1 MAKKKKKPSKRGK
14 KANKVSLHCSP
25 MIVTQEKKIKK
36 WTKWIK
42 AIVILLK
49 ALIQLSITMRPL
61 IEWCKSFLNCYN
73 QLSNFFF
80 SDDNKRKAFIIYF
93 RC

>member
-61 IEWCKSFLNCYN
+61 IEWCKSF
-73 QLSNFFF
+73 FV
-80 SDDNKRKAFIIYF
+80 F
-93 RC
+93 RTS

>member
-1 MAKKKKKPSKRGK
+1 MILARGDIARTKNYMLMAKKNKKPSKRGK

-42 AIVILLK
+42 AIVMLIK
-49 ALIQLSITMRPL
+49 ALIQLLSTMRPI
-61 IEWCKSFLNCYN
+61 IEWCKSFFEL
-73 QLSNFFF
+73 L
-80 SDDNKRKAFIIYF
+80 
-93 RC
+93 

>member
-14 KANKVSLHCSP
+14 KAYKISLHCSP

-36 WTKWIK
+36 LAKWIK
-42 AIVILLK
+42 AIAEFIK
-49 ALIQLSITMRPL
+49 ALIQLSNVMKPL

-80 SDDNKRKAFIIYF
+80 
-93 RC
+93 

>member
-1 MAKKKKKPSKRGK
+1 MAKKRRSLQREGRRLTKF
-14 KANKVSLHCSP
+14 LHCSP

-36 WTKWIK
+36 LAKWIK
-42 AIVILLK
+42 AIAEFIK
-49 ALIQLSITMRPL
+49 ALIQLSNVMKPL

-80 SDDNKRKAFIIYF
+80 DDNKRKIFTIYTG
-93 RC
+93 C

>member
-25 MIVTQEKKIKK
+25 MIVTKERRIRK

-42 AIVILLK
+42 AIVEFAK
-49 ALIQLSITMRPL
+49 ALIQLSSAI
-61 IEWCKSFLNCYN
+61 KF
-73 QLSNFFF
+73 
-80 SDDNKRKAFIIYF
+80 
-93 RC
+93 